1 MTLIFLSAYLLLFAL
16 TQNGI
21 AANMMSIDRPMTN
34 HFQPNV
40 ITVESYPSRKV
51 FGSLSDPMGSHW
63 CDGNVTYWMV
73 GHQPNDESP
82 WCLSTLAVST
92 ILPETN
98 ETFIDY
104 SNSAWK
110 QPFLATLDKIDRR
123 NAMDGDKR
131 IDRHDCVKVDANYDG
146 LDDIICGVGANKGKG
161 EGFNELYLGTNHS
174 GSSNRLAKVGRARGL
189 QKHST
194 TRTRFVK
201 TLKSAD
207 GSDLVFIAA
216 RGAPRSDGETNVHR
230 MYRNVIPKRPSP
242 KRSFYYSEV
251 KGPWREHTRASCLI
265 TQDLNGDGLDD
276 ILICNQRAHV
286 LVFFQ
291 NADTTWTTLPTKL
304 HDITRY
310 WRSARVADFT
320 GDGVLDLVVVGWGAS
335 PAIPNELSYVRIFQ
349 GQSTFPYFDFKRE
362 PILDTPL
369 HFATPDVEVL
379 DVNSDGSPDIYIPL
393 ADELTLDTYCADV
406 FDNRLWWKKGN
417 QPPSN
422 WTPPIDPVADL
433 LILGKTSDGTYA
445 AEQSI
450 SMDHAEPGCGWMV
463 ERFGNGRTMILAQGT
478 GNRPGHNLILQW
490 L

>member
-1 MTLIFLSAYLLLFAL
+1 MISFVQSVSLLLSISL
-16 TQNGI
+16 PNGI
-21 AANMMSIDRPMTN
+21 ARSFHRPMTTSL
-34 HFQPNV
+34 QPNV

-51 FGSLSDPMGSHW
+51 FGSLSDPKGSDW
-63 CDGNVTYWMV
+63 CDGNVTFWMV

-82 WCLSTLAVST
+82 WCLSSRAVST
-92 ILPETN
+92 PIPGTN
-98 ETFIDY
+98 DSFIDY
-104 SNSAWK
+104 TNSVWK
-110 QPFLATLDKIDRR
+110 QPFLVNLDKIDRR

-131 IDRHDCVKVDANYDG
+131 IDRHDCVKVDANHDG
-146 LDDIICGVGANKGKG
+146 MDDIICGVGANKGKG
-161 EGFNELYLGTNHS
+161 EGFNELYLGMSH
-174 GSSNRLAKVGRARGL
+174 SSNTDRLQKVGRGRGL
-189 QKHST
+189 QKYPA

-216 RGAPRSDGETNVHR
+216 RGAHRSDKELNVHQ
-230 MYRNVIPKRPSP
+230 MYRNVVPTRQSQKH
-242 KRSFYYSEV
+242 SFYYKEV

-265 TQDLNGDGLDD
+265 TQDINGDGLDD
-276 ILICNQRAHV
+276 ILICNQRTNS
-286 LVFFQ
+286 LVFYQ
-291 NADTTWTTLPTKL
+291 NADATWTTLPTSH

-320 GDGVLDLVVVGWGAS
+320 GDGIMDLAVVGWGAS
-335 PAIPNELSYVRIFQ
+335 PAIPNEPSYVRIFK
-349 GQSTFPYFDFKRE
+349 GQSSFPYFDFEQE

-369 HFATPDVEVL
+369 HFATPDIEVL

-393 ADELTLDTYCADV
+393 TDELSLNTYCADV
-406 FDNRLWWKKGN
+406 FNNRLWWEKGN

-422 WTPPIDPVADL
+422 WTPPIDTVADL
-433 LILGKTSDGTYA
+433 LILGKTSNGKYK
-445 AEQSI
+445 AEQLI
-450 SMDHAEPGCGWMV
+450 PMEHAEPGCGWMV